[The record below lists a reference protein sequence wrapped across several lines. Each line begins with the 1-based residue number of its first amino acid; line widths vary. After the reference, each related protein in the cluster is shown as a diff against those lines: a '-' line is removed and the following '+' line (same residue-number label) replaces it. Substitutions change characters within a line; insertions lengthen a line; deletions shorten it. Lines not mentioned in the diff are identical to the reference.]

1 MCIHEWAWARL
12 DQHFTMW
19 ISEHASTRTCVNMN
33 PCIFLVFNFLF
44 VQCHIVILE
53 QESCLNKDQVWEKS
67 TCHILLQYDSCY
79 IIGISFG
86 CVLVHGRGVDLLV
99 FAMGMGINLRVNIDN
114 SKVHSDQDCWRPW
127 LICLLSYKTK
137 KKHAIFLLGIGEKKK
152 KKDI

>member
-99 FAMGMGINLRVNIDN
+99 FTMGISYTIAWQISTTASSRIARGWRMWINLACEYLQFKCPESLR
-114 SKVHSDQDCWRPW
+114 
-127 LICLLSYKTK
+127 LL
-137 KKHAIFLLGIGEKKK
+137 
-152 KKDI
+152 